1 MKDKQPKAESHL
13 QVETDL
19 KALTEVV
26 EWLENIVLPLLPE
39 ELWWQCRLII
49 DEGFTN
55 AVRHAHHNL
64 PSATPIDLEVKVF
77 CCYLEIRI
85 WDRGQPFDLEAK
97 LHSIMQE
104 QRDPLD
110 REGERGLVFM
120 HKLTDELHYTRIDDS
135 RNCLVMRKNM
145 T

>member
-19 KALTEVV
+19 KALTSVL
-26 EWLENIVLPLLPE
+26 EWLENIVLPMLTE
-39 ELWWQCRLII
+39 DFGWQCRLII
-49 DEGFTN
+49 NEGFTN

-64 PSATPIDLEVKVF
+64 PLTTPIDIEVKVF
-77 CCYLEIRI
+77 ADYLEIRI
-85 WDRGQPFDLEAK
+85 WDRGQPFNLEAK
-97 LHSIMQE
+97 LHSIMAE

-120 HKLTDELHYTRIDDS
+120 YKLTDELQYIRTDDR
-135 RNCLVMRKNM
+135 RNCLLMRKNLI
-145 T
+145 

>member
-19 KALTEVV
+19 KALTEVL

-49 DEGFTN
+49 NEGFTN

-64 PSATPIDLEVKVF
+64 PPATPIDLEVKVF

-97 LHSIMQE
+97 LRSIMQE

-120 HKLTDELHYTRIDDS
+120 HKLTDELHYVRIDDC
-135 RNCLVMRKNM
+135 RNCLVMRKNL